1 MLNSNALIT
10 FAVLFLQVATIACAA
25 PAAAGAKDLKPPAD
39 LVKLER
45 EVSLKIAHA
54 RGEGPTDPGKRRQ
67 LSDAEQLDAKAEN
80 EIGAG
85 DFRVAEDDLVKA
97 NALATELLH

>member
-10 FAVLFLQVATIACAA
+10 FAILSLLTTIAFAA
-25 PAAAGAKDLKPPAD
+25 PAAAGPKDLKPPAD

-54 RGEGPTDPGKRRQ
+54 RGEGSTDPDKRHQ
-67 LSDAEQLDAKAEN
+67 LSGAEQLDAKAEN
-80 EIGAG
+80 EISAG
-85 DFRVAEDDLVKA
+85 DFRAAEDDLVKA